1 MKSWSRKRFIPTV
14 LCMFVLFFSLLPV
27 TSISAEEIIP
37 TAEPPAGEQNA
48 LSEKTTPSGIP
59 LSDLEGFVDG
69 YVDDFIGKTVPGA
82 AIVVLKDNEIV
93 LSKGYGYAD
102 IEKKIEVNPETTV
115 FEWGSISK
123 LFVWTSV
130 MQLVEQG
137 KLDLNEDIR
146 TYLPEGF
153 LTKLKYDEPITL
165 LHLMHH
171 NAGFEE
177 YVFDLGYG
185 EPDKVKSLEE
195 GLKMSE
201 PRQVY
206 KPGEVVAYS
215 NFGTALA
222 GFIVEQ
228 VTGQEFY
235 QYTQENIFAKI
246 GNDDTSIHPTWS
258 DKPELIENKAAGY
271 RLAGSSQFE
280 ELIWFYVSMYPAGSA
295 NGPAVDLANFAKALM
310 PQEGEESPL
319 FQKKSTLN
327 EMLTSKLYSE

>member
-1 MKSWSRKRFIPTV
+1 M
-14 LCMFVLFFSLLPV
+14 
-27 TSISAEEIIP
+27 
-37 TAEPPAGEQNA
+37 
-48 LSEKTTPSGIP
+48 
-59 LSDLEGFVDG
+59 
-69 YVDDFIGKTVPGA
+69 
-82 AIVVLKDNEIV
+82 LKDNQVV

-102 IEKKIEVNPETTV
+102 IEKKIEVNPENTV
-115 FEWGSISK
+115 FEWGSVSK

-137 KLDLNEDIR
+137 KLDLKEDIR

-165 LHLMHH
+165 LNLMHH

-235 QYTQENIFAKI
+235 QYMQENIFAKI
-246 GNDDTSIHPTWS
+246 GNKDTSIHPTWS

-271 RLAGSSQFE
+271 RLVGSSQFE

-295 NGPAVDLANFAKALM
+295 NGPAA
-310 PQEGEESPL
+310 
-319 FQKKSTLN
+319 
-327 EMLTSKLYSE
+327 